1 MNFHLCSCLV
11 VVCDHFHSYGWV
23 PHLPYAVFE
32 RLEAITD
39 FFYVQGGSRRGSRW
53 KKEIVSEREKKN
65 MGEEKGIVSKKETS
79 NNGFWSWKM
88 EDPIPVLGHVT
99 KMENLLASQ

>member
-1 MNFHLCSCLV
+1 MFKV
-11 VVCDHFHSYGWV
+11 KVEEDQEDG
-23 PHLPYAVFE
+23 
-32 RLEAITD
+32 R
-39 FFYVQGGSRRGSRW
+39 
-53 KKEIVSEREKKN
+53 KKKYLNQRKKMTVSK

-88 EDPIPVLGHVT
+88 EDPILVLGHVT